1 MARITTLAPRIASA
15 PSRIKPNAPVVPRY
29 GQGRGGRPW
38 RRLRDQIL
46 LRDKYLCRCDE
57 CEAKP
62 LLMRAPA
69 NEVDHITPK
78 AEGGT
83 DHPDNLRAINSEH
96 HKVKTQAEARRGAG
110 RW

>member
-38 RRLRDQIL
+38 RRKREAVMKRDQ
-46 LRDKYLCRCDE
+46 YLCQLCKQMGRITE
-57 CEAKP
+57 STE
-62 LLMRAPA
+62 M
-69 NEVDHITPK
+69 DHIVNV

-83 DHPDNLRAINSEH
+83 DDESNLQSLCTPCHDAKS
-96 HKVKTQAEARRGAG
+96 QAEARRGMARG
-110 RW
+110 

>member
-1 MARITTLAPRIASA
+1 MARIATLTPRIASA
-15 PSRIKPNAPVVPRY
+15 PSRIKPSAPVAPRY

-38 RRLRDQIL
+38 RRLREQIL

-62 LLMRAPA
+62 LLERAPA
-69 NEVDHITPK
+69 SEVDHIVPV

-83 DHPDNLRAINSEH
+83 DAPENLRAINSEH
-96 HKVKTQAEARRGAG
+96 HKLKTQEEARRGVR